1 MAFVK
6 GQSGNPAGRRPG
18 SKNKKTL
25 LRIELEKDGSELA
38 RVIKQKALEDGDM
51 TAAGLWLAR
60 LEPPLRGSAQRVQFP
75 LDPDAPIAEQAKA
88 VVLAMSRGEIDP
100 DTARQILDML
110 SAMVGLR
117 DVEQLLDELKALR
130 EKRPPFPG
138 GIVHDDQTPSD

>member
-25 LRIELEKDGSELA
+25 LRAELEKDGSELA

-60 LEPPLRGSAQRVQFP
+60 LEPPLRATAQRVQFK

-117 DVEQLLDELKALR
+117 DVEHLLDELKALR
-130 EKRPPFPG
+130 EKRSPFPG